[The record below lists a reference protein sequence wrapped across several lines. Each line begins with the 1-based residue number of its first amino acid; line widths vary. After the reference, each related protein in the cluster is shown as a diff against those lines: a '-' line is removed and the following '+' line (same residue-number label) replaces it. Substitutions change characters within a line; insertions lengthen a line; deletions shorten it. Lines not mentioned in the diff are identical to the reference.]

1 MPLIILDIICS
12 VAAVAKS
19 IDLTADISTFG
30 FRDPRGLSVAGGF
43 NGFSGAGRVVDS
55 FPLVDCILD
64 RDCFKTC
71 SELQAIEGG
80 LIEICL
86 SYCLIRIVLVTS
98 KLNSDSRR

>member
-1 MPLIILDIICS
+1 MIPDQEGLRHFLIDFLLGIVVLAIPVPLIILDIICS

-30 FRDPRGLSVAGGF
+30 FRDPEGLGVAGGF

-64 RDCFKTC
+64 RDSFYY
-71 SELQAIEGG
+71 LQ
-80 LIEICL
+80 
-86 SYCLIRIVLVTS
+86 
-98 KLNSDSRR
+98 